1 MFARLVFDVLS
12 LTNTVLDHCSS
23 QRLEWILSTRRPD
36 VEPVR
41 VEHGLQATVRKTSVT
56 DDKLRLPIS
65 AYADARAPRSAAL
78 YDDEVTARTDG
89 HVLERVRRVKRIRRS
104 PYYGRAER
112 KYFDEDG
119 KPMFFDHKGNLR
131 TAYMFED
138 LVQSEAKPISA
149 KPISTSTASTTTVA
163 PLVFYKDDASQYFIL
178 YNDQLLR
185 IDADKKMHIH
195 SASDPAYS
203 EQVKFL
209 KQCNKTGQRR
219 RRRSAESADTSADE
233 TDMLADILSNII
245 ATDDIAGAF
254 EGEPT
259 ASTTDES
266 VYRFSRRRRSVEKVE
281 KPAEKPAEEPA
292 EKPTEKPA
300 EKPAEEPPEKPTEQS
315 TEKSVERSTTEKPVE
330 KPLARKHG
338 QQSEQSE
345 QKLESQPEEKKVV
358 QNEPRS
364 SSSSLNNSPNGPN
377 GESLSKSVSDA
388 AVSATEKPKAGQESD
403 DAKVRERKRRR
414 HRKRDRRQKN
424 VGAAANDG
432 VTVAP
437 TTESSSLSDPI
448 QTGGNFSFDHIFDQ
462 LIDWLSGTDVANAS
476 LPAKPRR
483 PARERVA
490 ESSEAKRE

>member
-1 MFARLVFDVLS
+1 
-12 LTNTVLDHCSS
+12 
-23 QRLEWILSTRRPD
+23 
-36 VEPVR
+36 
-41 VEHGLQATVRKTSVT
+41 
-56 DDKLRLPIS
+56 
-65 AYADARAPRSAAL
+65 
-78 YDDEVTARTDG
+78 
-89 HVLERVRRVKRIRRS
+89 
-104 PYYGRAER
+104 
-112 KYFDEDG
+112 
-119 KPMFFDHKGNLR
+119 MFFDHKGNLR

-138 LVQSEAKPISA
+138 LDQSETKPISA

-281 KPAEKPAEEPA
+281 KPAEKPAEEPNEKPA

-330 KPLARKHG
+330 KPLARKRG

-345 QKLESQPEEKKVV
+345 QKVESQPEEKKVV

-388 AVSATEKPKAGQESD
+388 AVSATEKPKADQESD

-432 VTVAP
+432 ITVAP

-448 QTGGNFSFDHIFDQ
+448 QTGGNFSFDHIFTQ

-490 ESSEAKRE
+490 ESSEAKRV

>member
-1 MFARLVFDVLS
+1 MR
-12 LTNTVLDHCSS
+12 
-23 QRLEWILSTRRPD
+23 I
-36 VEPVR
+36 
-41 VEHGLQATVRKTSVT
+41 EHGLQTTVRKTSVT

-233 TDMLADILSNII
+233 TDMLAGILSNII

-300 EKPAEEPPEKPTEQS
+300 EKPAEPPEKPTEQS

-345 QKLESQPEEKKVV
+345 QKVESQPEEKKVV

-388 AVSATEKPKAGQESD
+388 AVSATEKPKADQESD

-448 QTGGNFSFDHIFDQ
+448 QTGGNFSFDHIFTQ

-476 LPAKPRR
+476 LPTKPRR

>member
-1 MFARLVFDVLS
+1 MR
-12 LTNTVLDHCSS
+12 
-23 QRLEWILSTRRPD
+23 I
-36 VEPVR
+36 
-41 VEHGLQATVRKTSVT
+41 EHGLQTTVRKTSVT

-233 TDMLADILSNII
+233 TDKLAGILSNII

-300 EKPAEEPPEKPTEQS
+300 EKPAEPPEKPTEQS

-345 QKLESQPEEKKVV
+345 QKVESQPEEKKVV

-388 AVSATEKPKAGQESD
+388 AVSATEKPKADQESD

-448 QTGGNFSFDHIFDQ
+448 QTGGNFSFDHIFTQ

-476 LPAKPRR
+476 LPTKPRR

>member
-1 MFARLVFDVLS
+1 MR
-12 LTNTVLDHCSS
+12 
-23 QRLEWILSTRRPD
+23 I
-36 VEPVR
+36 
-41 VEHGLQATVRKTSVT
+41 EHGLQTTVRKTSVT

-233 TDMLADILSNII
+233 TDMLAGILSNII
-245 ATDDIAGAF
+245 TTDDIAGAF

-300 EKPAEEPPEKPTEQS
+300 EKPAEPPEKPTEQS

-345 QKLESQPEEKKVV
+345 QKVESQPEEKKVV

-388 AVSATEKPKAGQESD
+388 AVSATEKPKADQESD

-448 QTGGNFSFDHIFDQ
+448 QTGGNFSFDHIFTQ

-476 LPAKPRR
+476 LPTKPRR

>member
-1 MFARLVFDVLS
+1 M
-12 LTNTVLDHCSS
+12 
-23 QRLEWILSTRRPD
+23 
-36 VEPVR
+36 R

-78 YDDEVTARTDG
+78 YDDEGTARTDG

-104 PYYGRAER
+104 PYYGRVER
-112 KYFDEDG
+112 KYFDENG
-119 KPMFFDHKGNLR
+119 KPMLFDHKGNLR
-131 TAYMFED
+131 SAYTFED
-138 LVQSEAKPISA
+138 LFQTEAKPT
-149 KPISTSTASTTTVA
+149 STSTASTTTVA

-209 KQCNKTGQRR
+209 KQCDKTGQRR
-219 RRRSAESADTSADE
+219 RRRSADGAYASADE
-233 TDMLADILSNII
+233 TDILADVLSNII
-245 ATDDIAGAF
+245 ATDDIAGVF
-254 EGEPT
+254 EGEQT
-259 ASTTDES
+259 ASATDES

-281 KPAEKPAEEPA
+281 KPTEKPDEQSTEKSVEKPA

-300 EKPAEEPPEKPTEQS
+300 EKPAEQS
-315 TEKSVERSTTEKPVE
+315 TEKSVERSTTEKPAE
-330 KPLARKHG
+330 KPLARKHVRR
-338 QQSEQSE
+338 SE
-345 QKLESQPEEKKVV
+345 QKLESQPEEEKVV

-364 SSSSLNNSPNGPN
+364 SSSSLNNSPNG
-377 GESLSKSVSDA
+377 ESLSKSVSDA
-388 AVSATEKPKAGQESD
+388 AASATKKPKADQESD

-448 QTGGNFSFDHIFDQ
+448 QAGGNFSFDHIFAH
-462 LIDWLSGTDVANAS
+462 LIDWLSGTDVSNAS

-490 ESSEAKRE
+490 ESSEAKRV

>member
-1 MFARLVFDVLS
+1 M
-12 LTNTVLDHCSS
+12 
-23 QRLEWILSTRRPD
+23 
-36 VEPVR
+36 R

-56 DDKLRLPIS
+56 DDELRLPIS
-65 AYADARAPRSAAL
+65 AYADVRALRSAAL
-78 YDDEVTARTDG
+78 YDGEGTARTDG

-112 KYFDEDG
+112 QYFDENG

-131 TAYMFED
+131 TAYTFED
-138 LVQSEAKPISA
+138 LFQTEVKPT
-149 KPISTSTASTTTVA
+149 STSTVSTTTVA

-209 KQCNKTGQRR
+209 KRCNKTGQRR
-219 RRRSAESADTSADE
+219 RRRSTDGANASADE
-233 TDMLADILSNII
+233 TDMIADALSNII
-245 ATDDIAGAF
+245 ATDDIAGVF
-254 EGEPT
+254 EGEWS

-266 VYRFSRRRRSVEKVE
+266 VYRSNRRRRSVEKAVEKVEKPTEKPDEQSTEKSVE
-281 KPAEKPAEEPA
+281 KPAEKL
-292 EKPTEKPA
+292 TEKPA
-300 EKPAEEPPEKPTEQS
+300 EQS
-315 TEKSVERSTTEKPVE
+315 TEKSVERSTTEKPAE
-330 KPLARKHG
+330 KPLARKHA
-338 QQSEQSE
+338 QQSE
-345 QKLESQPEEKKVV
+345 QKLESRPEEKKEV
-358 QNEPRS
+358 QIEPRS
-364 SSSSLNNSPNGPN
+364 SSSSLNNSPNG
-377 GESLSKSVSDA
+377 ESLSKSVSDA
-388 AVSATEKPKAGQESD
+388 AASATEKTKADQESD

-414 HRKRDRRQKN
+414 QRKRDRRQKN
-424 VGAAANDG
+424 VGGAAANDE

-437 TTESSSLSDPI
+437 TTESSNLNDPI
-448 QTGGNFSFDHIFDQ
+448 QAGGNFSFDHIFAH

-490 ESSEAKRE
+490 ESSGEAKRV

>member
-1 MFARLVFDVLS
+1 M
-12 LTNTVLDHCSS
+12 
-23 QRLEWILSTRRPD
+23 
-36 VEPVR
+36 R
-41 VEHGLQATVRKTSVT
+41 VEHGLQATVRKTSVA

-233 TDMLADILSNII
+233 TDMLADILSNCLLY
-245 ATDDIAGAF
+245 TS
-254 EGEPT
+254 P
-259 ASTTDES
+259 S
-266 VYRFSRRRRSVEKVE
+266 
-281 KPAEKPAEEPA
+281 
-292 EKPTEKPA
+292 
-300 EKPAEEPPEKPTEQS
+300 
-315 TEKSVERSTTEKPVE
+315 
-330 KPLARKHG
+330 
-338 QQSEQSE
+338 
-345 QKLESQPEEKKVV
+345 
-358 QNEPRS
+358 PRDS
-364 SSSSLNNSPNGPN
+364 
-377 GESLSKSVSDA
+377 
-388 AVSATEKPKAGQESD
+388 
-403 DAKVRERKRRR
+403 
-414 HRKRDRRQKN
+414 
-424 VGAAANDG
+424 
-432 VTVAP
+432 
-437 TTESSSLSDPI
+437 
-448 QTGGNFSFDHIFDQ
+448 
-462 LIDWLSGTDVANAS
+462 
-476 LPAKPRR
+476 
-483 PARERVA
+483 
-490 ESSEAKRE
+490 

>member
-1 MFARLVFDVLS
+1 M
-12 LTNTVLDHCSS
+12 
-23 QRLEWILSTRRPD
+23 
-36 VEPVR
+36 R

-233 TDMLADILSNII
+233 TDMLAGILSNII
-245 ATDDIAGAF
+245 ATDVIAGAF

-292 EKPTEKPA
+292 EKPT

-388 AVSATEKPKAGQESD
+388 AVSATEKPKADQESD

-448 QTGGNFSFDHIFDQ
+448 QTGGNFSFDHIFTQ

>member
-1 MFARLVFDVLS
+1 MR
-12 LTNTVLDHCSS
+12 
-23 QRLEWILSTRRPD
+23 I
-36 VEPVR
+36 
-41 VEHGLQATVRKTSVT
+41 EHGLQTTVRKTSVT

-233 TDMLADILSNII
+233 TDMLAGILSNII

-292 EKPTEKPA
+292 EKPT

-388 AVSATEKPKAGQESD
+388 AVSATEKPKADQESD

-448 QTGGNFSFDHIFDQ
+448 QTGGNFSFDHIFTQ

>member
-1 MFARLVFDVLS
+1 M
-12 LTNTVLDHCSS
+12 
-23 QRLEWILSTRRPD
+23 
-36 VEPVR
+36 R

-233 TDMLADILSNII
+233 TDMLAGILSNII
-245 ATDDIAGAF
+245 ATDVIAGAF

-292 EKPTEKPA
+292 EKPVEKPT

-388 AVSATEKPKAGQESD
+388 AVSATEKPKADQESD

-424 VGAAANDG
+424 VGAAANDS

-448 QTGGNFSFDHIFDQ
+448 QTGGNFSFDHIFAQ

-483 PARERVA
+483 PAHERVA
-490 ESSEAKRE
+490 ESSEAKRV

>member
-1 MFARLVFDVLS
+1 MR
-12 LTNTVLDHCSS
+12 
-23 QRLEWILSTRRPD
+23 I
-36 VEPVR
+36 
-41 VEHGLQATVRKTSVT
+41 EHGLQTTVRKTSVT

-233 TDMLADILSNII
+233 TDMLAGILSNII

-281 KPAEKPAEEPA
+281 KPAEKPAE
-292 EKPTEKPA
+292 KLA

-345 QKLESQPEEKKVV
+345 QKVESQPEEKKVV

-388 AVSATEKPKAGQESD
+388 AVSATEKPKADQESD

-448 QTGGNFSFDHIFDQ
+448 QTGGNFSFDHIFTQ

>member
-1 MFARLVFDVLS
+1 M
-12 LTNTVLDHCSS
+12 
-23 QRLEWILSTRRPD
+23 
-36 VEPVR
+36 R
-41 VEHGLQATVRKTSVT
+41 VEHGLQATVRKTSVA

-138 LVQSEAKPISA
+138 LFQSEAKPISA

-233 TDMLADILSNII
+233 TDMLAGIFSNII
-245 ATDDIAGAF
+245 TTDDIAGAF
-254 EGEPT
+254 EGKRT

-266 VYRFSRRRRSVEKVE
+266 VYRSSRRRRSVEKVE
-281 KPAEKPAEEPA
+281 KPAEKPAE
-292 EKPTEKPA
+292 KLA

-315 TEKSVERSTTEKPVE
+315 TEKSVESSTTEKPVE

-338 QQSEQSE
+338 QQSEQSEQSE

-364 SSSSLNNSPNGPN
+364 SSSSLNNSPNDPN

-388 AVSATEKPKAGQESD
+388 VVSATEKPKAGQEPD

-424 VGAAANDG
+424 VGAAANDS

-448 QTGGNFSFDHIFDQ
+448 QTGGNFSFDHIFAQ